1 MEYLKRQ
8 ISELKESEKKTD
20 KSQFTFKQQL
30 KDLEAKTK
38 PITDYEHNFLKEL
51 SAVKWDALMNRVNK
65 INDEVFEQVME
76 AEMALAG
83 LETEDIDKI
92 YIPEHMKKKN
102 SKTLLK
108 RMSTLKLNILAKKSG
123 GKVAGQEFP

>member
-65 INDEVFEQVME
+65 INDEVFE
-76 AEMALAG
+76 
-83 LETEDIDKI
+83 
-92 YIPEHMKKKN
+92 
-102 SKTLLK
+102 
-108 RMSTLKLNILAKKSG
+108 
-123 GKVAGQEFP
+123 